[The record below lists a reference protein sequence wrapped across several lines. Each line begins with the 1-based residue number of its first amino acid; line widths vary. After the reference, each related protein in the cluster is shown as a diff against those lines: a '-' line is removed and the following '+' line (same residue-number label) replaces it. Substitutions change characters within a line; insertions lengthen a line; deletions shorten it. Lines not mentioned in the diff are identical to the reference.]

1 MNIKELLV
9 ERVINAFDQPIKN
22 KYADQVWDIMQT
34 SYQNLPG
41 GFGTASSIEELIDK
55 SGLWKL
61 VVRDGTVTAA
71 NIYKDQNGRKSIA
84 SGTNGTTQGKKD
96 YFMIKTADVKLNRS
110 WGEVSGPAERVMNKL
125 GAKPIPNKFAAMLTG
140 KEILEFNPDGFH
152 YTRLIAGDPHEKI
165 IYGTVNASPE
175 LVATMAAQGITLH
188 DLSSNK
194 H

>member
-34 SYQNLPG
+34 SYQSLPG
-41 GFGTASSIEELIDK
+41 GFGTASSVEELIDK